1 MRLFTSSEPVRGQS
15 VAAWPTLSVWG
26 GRGREQVQKGGGPA
40 GTLFVRVQFLRLVD
54 AGRRLLFFCITLE
67 FPLFLL
73 GGRGQRH
80 GRKRRRVLL
89 GRPAFS
95 LQLTIDSIFVC
106 VMNMG
111 SPVKFLHSTRPQ
123 PRHTLADTHTHTHT
137 HTATN
142 HATQNRHTDE
152 EGTSAL
158 TPTNTNA
165 NLWHF
170 LTAINTTQQRIVV

>member
-1 MRLFTSSEPVRGQS
+1 MSKRDKSNGIRMRLFTSSEPVRGQS

-137 HTATN
+137 LRRIMLHRTD
-142 HATQNRHTDE
+142 TQTKKEHPHWHQ
-152 EGTSAL
+152 L
-158 TPTNTNA
+158 TQM
-165 NLWHF
+165 L
-170 LTAINTTQQRIVV
+170 IYDIS